1 VKVRALID
9 AASRTYR
16 TTVLDVPRSDMTILD
31 ALDAVTTLIVVT
43 SQEIASLRNAANM
56 AETLRTRYGAGRVKV
71 AINRFHRDS
80 VIAHADIERA
90 VGGPVEHLIPSD
102 YRSAIE
108 ALNAGRP
115 LAMDRENK
123 LGLAF
128 QGFAK
133 DLTGVAHDRDER
145 QTGMLGRLAWRRA

>member
-1 VKVRALID
+1 M
-9 AASRTYR
+9 YR
-16 TTVLDVPRSDMTILD
+16 MTALDVPRSDMTILD
-31 ALDAVTTLIVVT
+31 SLDVVTNVVVVT

-56 AETLRTRYGAGRVKV
+56 AETLRNRYGTGRVKV
-71 AINRFHRDS
+71 AINRFHRES

-90 VGGPVEHLIPSD
+90 VGGSVEHLIPSD

-115 LAMDRENK
+115 LAMDRESK

-128 QGFAK
+128 QRFAK
-133 DLTGVAHDRDER
+133 DLAGVAKEQVER
-145 QTGMLGRLAWRRA
+145 PSGVLGRLAWRRA